1 MTDTANPNL
10 RRTFA
15 ALLASAA
22 LGFAAIP
29 AAAQTAAAPA
39 AEPAAPAPA
48 APAAPAADAPAAA
61 AADATAAADTT
72 AAEPQPG
79 PAPELLDDIVLG
91 QPDAPLTVIEY
102 ASFTCP
108 HCATFAKDTF
118 PTLKSEYIDT
128 GKVKFIQ
135 RAVYFDAVGL
145 WSGILANCDPA
156 KYYPVSE
163 MLLTTTDKWLAP
175 AKSGDEV
182 AANLRKVGL
191 SAGMTEAQMDAC
203 WNDKPMIERL
213 VATYQTN
220 ATKDGL
226 EGTPT
231 FIIGGEKVP
240 NQAWKDLK
248 VKIDQKL
255 AEAEAK
261 PADAAPATAPATPAP
276 ATTAPATTAP
286 AAPAAPAN

>member
-1 MTDTANPNL
+1 MTDTANPKL

-29 AAAQTAAAPA
+29 AAAQTAAAPT
-39 AEPAAPAPA
+39 AEPAAAAPS
-48 APAAPAADAPAAA
+48 APAAPAADATV
-61 AADATAAADTT
+61 ADAKAAEAT

-276 ATTAPATTAP
+276 ATTAPA
-286 AAPAAPAN
+286 APAAPAN